1 MEALTQRL
9 AKYKS
14 VEQAAKD
21 EGNTSKAR
29 RWVRR
34 TISFEWQDAKLSFVF

>member
-1 MEALTQRL
+1 MVTPTTVMEALTQRL

-21 EGNTSKAR
+21 EGNSSKAR
-29 RWVRR
+29 R
-34 TISFEWQDAKLSFVF
+34 